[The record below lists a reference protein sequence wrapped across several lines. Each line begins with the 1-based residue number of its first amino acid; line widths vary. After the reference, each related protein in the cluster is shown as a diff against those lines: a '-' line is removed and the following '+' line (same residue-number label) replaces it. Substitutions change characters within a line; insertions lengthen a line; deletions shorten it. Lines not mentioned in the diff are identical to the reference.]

1 MRMKWIGLLL
11 AACGIAASLATT
23 AAAAGKDE
31 EVARFYKGKQV
42 TMVIGSSTGG
52 GYDLYGRLVARHIG
66 KYIPGNPTVVPQ
78 NMIGAAS
85 LVAAQY
91 IYNVGPKDGTAIAAI
106 YPQVVLDQLI
116 GDKANVKLD
125 PRKLNYLGSANSEVY
140 ICMVRADTPVKSLDD
155 AMTTEVIMGAT
166 APGSSSY
173 DFPRLLNSVLGTKF
187 RVVSGYPGNQQ
198 IALALEKREIDGT
211 CGTGWSTL
219 ASARPHWLRDGFI
232 RVIAQ
237 EGLKGNP
244 ELDAMRVPLAI
255 SYARTPE
262 QRQIM
267 EIVYSQLLFGRP
279 FVVAPEVPQDRL
291 EALQTAFMSALNDP
305 ELLAEAKKLNL
316 DVIAMPGAEVKTMV
330 ERLFSTAPEVVERT
344 KHVLQPAGKQ

>member
-1 MRMKWIGLLL
+1 MRIGRVGSLL
-11 AACGIAASLATT
+11 AACVVAGVLAAPAAAS
-23 AAAAGKDE
+23 GKDE

-91 IYNVGPKDGTAIAAI
+91 IYNVGAKDGTAIGAI

-116 GDKANVKLD
+116 GDKASIKLD
-125 PRKLNYLGSANSEVY
+125 PRRLNYLGSANSEVY

-155 AMTTEVIMGAT
+155 AMKTEVIMGAT

-237 EGLKGNP
+237 EGLKGSP
-244 ELDAMRVPLAI
+244 ELDAMRVPMAI
-255 SYARTPE
+255 SYAKTPE

-279 FVVAPEVPQDRL
+279 FVVAPEVPSERL
-291 EALQTAFMSALNDP
+291 DTLQTAFMSALRDP

-316 DVIAMPGAEVKTMV
+316 EIIAMPGPEVRAMV
-330 ERLFSTAPEVVERT
+330 ERLFSTPPEIVDRA
-344 KHVLQPAGKQ
+344 KQVLQPAGKQ